1 MGTQIGNKNL
11 EVSNTDEAE
20 SEFFRIKRDSNSD
33 SQSRR
38 QERWPQDRHH
48 GPMKLIKKPLLQKY
62 HRKVKD
68 QFIENESLHV

>member
-11 EVSNTDEAE
+11 EMSNTDEAE

-38 QERWPQDRHH
+38 QER
-48 GPMKLIKKPLLQKY
+48 
-62 HRKVKD
+62 
-68 QFIENESLHV
+68 